1 MGEEEGWEKR
11 KGMKVREWQREVI
24 KSGSGGR
31 KRIDAVKM
39 LSFFPSL
46 EDYVTW
52 LMEGLRWVGWIIT
65 IMPSFIFIMQKIYLG
80 VFAHWIKSILRKKN
94 HPIQS
99 L

>member
-1 MGEEEGWEKR
+1 
-11 KGMKVREWQREVI
+11 MKVREWQREVI

-52 LMEGLRWVGWIIT
+52 LMEGLRWVDNHHNAL
-65 IMPSFIFIMQKIYLG
+65 FYFCCAKNIFRG
-80 VFAHWIKSILRKKN
+80 VRTFH
-94 HPIQS
+94 
-99 L
+99 

>member
-1 MGEEEGWEKR
+1 M
-11 KGMKVREWQREVI
+11 
-24 KSGSGGR
+24 
-31 KRIDAVKM
+31 KM

-80 VFAHWIKSILRKKN
+80 VFAHWIKSILRKKKSSD
-94 HPIQS
+94 PIIVILFIDYPTS
-99 L
+99 LILRSKPISYDPIYFGLN